1 MAFVLVWSVI
11 AFTLLYGFLVMLRY
25 RLAELEDGLEERELA
40 RAISERVAAASPRR
54 TEPAMAGVET

>member
-1 MAFVLVWSVI
+1 VLVWSVI

-40 RAISERVAAASPRR
+40 RAISERVAAASPSS
-54 TEPAMAGVET
+54 TTPAMVGAET